1 MEMSLLLWMAA
12 AILVLIGFAGLVL
25 PALPGIALI
34 FCGLVV
40 AAWAEQFAY
49 VGWKTITFLGLLTL
63 FAGLIDLLAGVLGAK
78 KFGAGR
84 YALIGAAIGAF
95 CGLFFGIPGIVAGSF
110 LGALFGELIARRD
123 LKDAGI
129 AAFGTWIGL
138 VAGSAVKIAIAFT
151 MLGLFVLVRFL

>member
-1 MEMSLLLWMAA
+1 MEMSLLLWMVAA
-12 AILVLIGFAGLVL
+12 LLVIIGFAGLVL

-49 VGWKTITFLGLLTL
+49 VGWKTITFLGLLAL

-84 YALIGAAIGAF
+84 YALIGASNWRCLRSVFRCCQASLPD
-95 CGLFFGIPGIVAGSF
+95 LFW
-110 LGALFGELIARRD
+110 E
-123 LKDAGI
+123 
-129 AAFGTWIGL
+129 
-138 VAGSAVKIAIAFT
+138 
-151 MLGLFVLVRFL
+151 RFLAS